1 MGAWVKIIT
10 NNKSKLILGLLTKT
24 KKGKSRMRV
33 SRRVAACQVSFPTS
47 LTSSEE
53 GWVSLEVLVDLE
65 ASTSL
70 VCRGLSEEM
79 VSITSRTL

>member
-1 MGAWVKIIT
+1 M
-10 NNKSKLILGLLTKT
+10 TKT
-24 KKGKSRMRV
+24 KRGKNRMRV

-53 GWVSLEVLVDLE
+53 GLVSLEVLVDLE

-70 VCRGLSEEM
+70 VCRGL
-79 VSITSRTL
+79 